1 MLDGARVMPSKKI
14 MRFYDVVA
22 GAPSLPSTKNQED
35 TVREIE
41 PESDPC
47 LQENRRKVCRIAN
60 LENC

>member
-1 MLDGARVMPSKKI
+1 MPSKKI